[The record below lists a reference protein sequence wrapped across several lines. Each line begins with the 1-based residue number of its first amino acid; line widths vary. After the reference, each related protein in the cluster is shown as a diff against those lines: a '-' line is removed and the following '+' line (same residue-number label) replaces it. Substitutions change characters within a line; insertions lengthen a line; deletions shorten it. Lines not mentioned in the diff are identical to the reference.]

1 MNFIKPKRYED
12 VVYNLEHVYKI
23 EKLIDEYEFHFNN
36 GRVISVKSSLVSNK
50 IKKLFDTKYKKKNLT
65 ESKKTSESS
74 K

>member
-12 VVYNLEHVYKI
+12 VVYNMDQVYKI

-36 GRVISVKSSLVSNK
+36 GRVINVKASLVSNK
-50 IKKLFDTKYKKKNLT
+50 IKKLFDTKYKKKNPT
-65 ESKKTSESS
+65 ESIKTS